1 MRIFRF
7 IRAWFYYSAFRNY
20 LYSEGT
26 KPAQTRFQYAK
37 RHILY
42 RKRIRSL
49 QKRLECLPGEIFT
62 TRWMRVFGGLRDT
75 EMKKK
80 CKGCRALQKKLL
92 GIGYYCGLNHP
103 IKATS
108 EIDGIPV
115 EYKPLEEC
123 EKPKTITG
131 YCSLHLEQ
139 TRQTIKRFS

>member
-1 MRIFRF
+1 MGLF
-7 IRAWFYYSAFRNY
+7 
-20 LYSEGT
+20 
-26 KPAQTRFQYAK
+26 
-37 RHILY
+37 
-42 RKRIRSL
+42 SL
-49 QKRLECLPGEIFT
+49 FKKHTGKLLEEY
-62 TRWMRVFGGLRDT
+62 FGRLRDT

-103 IKATS
+103 IKVTS

-131 YCSLHLEQ
+131 YCSLRLEQ